1 MAYTANAKTDK
12 NMRATTTRKIAPTT
26 WSSLALILR
35 RADHRAIV
43 AALQGVADDDAE
55 RAWFAV

>member
-12 NMRATTTRKIAPTT
+12 NMRATTIRKIAPTT
-26 WSSLALILR
+26 WSSLALILS
-35 RADHRAIV
+35 RADHRAVV
-43 AALQGVADDDAE
+43 AALRGVADDDTD